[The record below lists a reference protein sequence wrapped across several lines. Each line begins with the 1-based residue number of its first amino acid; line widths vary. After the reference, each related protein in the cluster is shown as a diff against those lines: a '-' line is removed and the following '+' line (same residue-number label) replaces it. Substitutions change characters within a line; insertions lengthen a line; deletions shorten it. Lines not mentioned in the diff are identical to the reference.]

1 MKVIVNLL
9 VNTASSCRWS
19 TSLGHNLLVK
29 WVATETAFYPPELHL
44 LVNVIELHRT
54 VPDLGIHCRAISG
67 FPSIIMIMLLNHEHA
82 RIHWHW
88 LNVGF
93 SISSQSMWKSNLLTQ
108 LCVLFILVWA
118 SNITRLHVHQQQ
130 YMYFSSTTVTKSLL
144 VMWF

>member
-44 LVNVIELHRT
+44 SVNVIELHRT
-54 VPDLGIHCRAISG
+54 VPDLSEEFRAISG

-82 RIHWHW
+82 RICWHW

-93 SISSQSMWKSNLLTQ
+93 AKDSQPMWKSKPL
-108 LCVLFILVWA
+108 
-118 SNITRLHVHQQQ
+118 TRLLCSIHISLGLEYHTPACT
-130 YMYFSSTTVTKSLL
+130 MYINNNICISLAL
-144 VMWF
+144 LWPSLCW